1 MLSSVGGTSSQ
12 PVSQRIWMQ
21 TITFNFHYIAGIYH
35 FTFAYFN
42 FNTDC
47 LLSVKLHLGSIHSA
61 EFTPGLSALHK
72 ASKQAHR
79 LCTLPNNIVH

>member
-1 MLSSVGGTSSQ
+1 MLSSVGGTGSQ
-12 PVSQRIWMQ
+12 PVSQRIKMQ
-21 TITFNFHYIAGIYH
+21 TFNFHYIAGIYN

-42 FNTDC
+42 FNTEC
-47 LLSVKLHLGSIHSA
+47 LLSVKLHLGCIHSA

-79 LCTLPNNIVH
+79 LCTLPNNIGH